1 MSCVNL
7 NICAWISHIFIPSI
21 QEDEERRKHTHFRFF
36 LIFKSKEKINTMS
49 FKTEHIFHINYMYAT
64 ATNYISQTE
73 AIT

>member
-1 MSCVNL
+1 MN
-7 NICAWISHIFIPSI
+7 
-21 QEDEERRKHTHFRFF
+21 
-36 LIFKSKEKINTMS
+36 